1 MYAILTIFYIFVR
14 SITRVCYVNY
24 FLYFCEGEAR
34 IFVSSHVVAHRGV
47 NKRKGVVRRAASSLV
62 SAG

>member
-1 MYAILTIFYIFVR
+1 MYAILTIFYILVR
-14 SITRVCYVNY
+14 SITRVCHFNY

-47 NKRKGVVRRAASSLV
+47 NKRNW
-62 SAG
+62 

>member
-1 MYAILTIFYIFVR
+1 MYAILTIFIIFVR
-14 SITRVCYVNY
+14 AYYYVCYFNY
-24 FLYFCEGEAR
+24 FHYFCEGEAR

-47 NKRKGVVRRAASSLV
+47 NKRKGLVRRAASSLV